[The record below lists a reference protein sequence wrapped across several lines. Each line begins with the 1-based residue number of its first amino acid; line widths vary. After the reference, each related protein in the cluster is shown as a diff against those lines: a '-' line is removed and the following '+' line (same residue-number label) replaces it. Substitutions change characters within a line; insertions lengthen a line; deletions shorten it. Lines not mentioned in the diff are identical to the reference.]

1 MLLFKLFVNFYILF
15 IMDVYN
21 FLNLNLDKKRK
32 DSVLNISQIFFLFF
46 KYMVL
51 VVSYNLMVGEIC
63 YVIKFSCK
71 YNYMKY

>member
-32 DSVLNISQIFFLFF
+32 DSVLNIS
-46 KYMVL
+46 
-51 VVSYNLMVGEIC
+51 
-63 YVIKFSCK
+63 
-71 YNYMKY
+71 